1 MAEYVQYIQ
10 WNGEEL
16 EIHFSFNKGYEG
28 KIYGAPEDCYPGEPD
43 EWELL
48 KVIYEGVD
56 VRPLLDDDDVLDK
69 LKEVDDD
76 Y

>member
-1 MAEYVQYIQ
+1 MAEYTQEIQ
-10 WNGEEL
+10 WNGETL
-16 EIHFSFNKGYEG
+16 EVRFTFNKGYEG
-28 KIYGAPEDCYPGEPD
+28 RLWGAPEDCYPGEPD

-48 KVIYEGVD
+48 DVMYKGVD
-56 VRPLLDDDDVLDK
+56 VRPLLDDDEVLDK